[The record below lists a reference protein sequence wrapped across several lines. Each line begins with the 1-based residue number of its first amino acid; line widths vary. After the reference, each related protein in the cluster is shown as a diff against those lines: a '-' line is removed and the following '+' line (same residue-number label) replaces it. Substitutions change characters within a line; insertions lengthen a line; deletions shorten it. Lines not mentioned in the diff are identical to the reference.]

1 MRRLAFVAGLAVA
14 LLAGSSAHALRLP
27 SARHCPVF
35 PATNAWNQRVDT
47 LPVAADSA
55 RLIASIGLDAPVHAD
70 FGSGKW
76 DGGPIGIPFDVVCGA
91 LVEAQKR
98 GVAVRLAYNLD
109 HAKGAPVP
117 PPPITD
123 PDALEA
129 QPFPTAAI
137 PGVPDLMHHKYVVRD
152 AASVWTGSTN
162 WTGDSWTREE
172 NVIVMVD
179 SPAVAALYRE
189 DFEQLWTTRI
199 VAGSGK
205 VDTAPVDGMRA
216 WFCPGR
222 GEKLAHRIAK
232 AIGAAQHRVRIASPV
247 ISSAPIL
254 GTLAQVASD
263 GKVDLAGVVDAT
275 QIAEV
280 LEQWHENGNAEWKAP
295 LLRTAVTRAPF
306 SGKLTTP
313 YAPGSVHDYMH
324 AKVTVADDTVFVG
337 SFNLSHSGELNAENV
352 LELTDPKLAERLAGF
367 VDEVRGRYP
376 PVAV

>member
-1 MRRLAFVAGLAVA
+1 MAGVEVRTLTDGGQPAEQTARALAEFFAAAKQTLEIAVYDF
-14 LLAGSSAHALRLP
+14 RLP
-27 SARHCPVF
+27 PDL
-35 PATNAWNQRVDT
+35 N
-47 LPVAADSA
+47 
-55 RLIASIGLDAPVHAD
+55 
-70 FGSGKW
+70 
-76 DGGPIGIPFDVVCGA
+76 DVVCGA

-179 SPAVAALYRE
+179 SPAVAALYRD

-199 VAGSGK
+199 VARSGK

-232 AIGAAQHRVRIASPV
+232 AIGAAQRRVRIASPV

-280 LEQWHENGNAEWKAP
+280 LEQWHENGNADWKAP
-295 LLRTAVTRAPF
+295 LLRTALTRAPF
-306 SGKLTTP
+306 SGKITTP

-352 LELTDPKLAERLAGF
+352 VELQDPQLADRLATF
-367 VDEVRGRYP
+367 VDEIRGRYP

>member
-1 MRRLAFVAGLAVA
+1 MAGVEVRTLTDGGQPAEHTARALAEFFAAAKQTLEIAVYDF
-14 LLAGSSAHALRLP
+14 RLP
-27 SARHCPVF
+27 PDL
-35 PATNAWNQRVDT
+35 N
-47 LPVAADSA
+47 
-55 RLIASIGLDAPVHAD
+55 
-70 FGSGKW
+70 
-76 DGGPIGIPFDVVCGA
+76 DVVCGA

-179 SPAVAALYRE
+179 SPAVAALYRD
-189 DFEQLWTTRI
+189 DFEQLWTTRV
-199 VAGSGK
+199 VARSGK

-232 AIGAAQHRVRIASPV
+232 AIGAAQRRVRIASPV

-295 LLRTAVTRAPF
+295 LLRTALTRAPF
-306 SGKLTTP
+306 SGKVTTP

>member
-1 MRRLAFVAGLAVA
+1 VIGA
-14 LLAGSSAHALRLP
+14 LTG
-27 SARHCPVF
+27 
-35 PATNAWNQRVDT
+35 
-47 LPVAADSA
+47 AAD
-55 RLIASIGLDAPVHAD
+55 
-70 FGSGKW
+70 
-76 DGGPIGIPFDVVCGA
+76 
-91 LVEAQKR
+91 R

-109 HAKGAPVP
+109 HPEATPVP
-117 PPPITD
+117 PPPQTN
-123 PDALEA
+123 PDLVESL
-129 QPFPTAAI
+129 PFPTVAI

-152 AASVWTGSTN
+152 GADMWTGSMN
-162 WTGDSWTREE
+162 WTNDSWTREE
-172 NVIVMVD
+172 NVIVTVD

-199 VAGSGK
+199 VARSGK

-232 AIGAAQHRVRIASPV
+232 AIGAAQRRVRIASPV

-295 LLRTAVTRAPF
+295 LLRTALTRAPF
-306 SGKLTTP
+306 SGKVTTP